1 MDKIDNPHPRKLFI
15 KDLLTLIKEAVND
28 DQDIILMGDFNETIG
43 EDPRMMAQ
51 VLTAGRLTNIQ
62 ANRHSN
68 KTNIAT
74 YIRGKRQVDYCFA
87 SPKLMDR
94 VL

>member
-1 MDKIDNPHPRKLFI
+1 MDNPNPQKLFI
-15 KDLLTLIKEAVND
+15 KDLLTLIKTAVAD
-28 DQDIILMGDFNETIG
+28 DQDIIPMGAFNKTIG

-51 VLTAGRLTNIQ
+51 VLTAGRLTDIH

-74 YIRGKRQVDYCFA
+74 YI
-87 SPKLMDR
+87 
-94 VL
+94 